1 MLSFISKKYKTPFVY
16 VNQVGAID
24 NSSFDG
30 SSRVFNKEGK
40 LIARAKS
47 FEEQF
52 LVVNPIENFGEIY
65 YFNTTFGILWGKFS
79 KCV

>member
-1 MLSFISKKYKTPFVY
+1 MVY

-24 NSSFDG
+24 DSSFDG
-30 SSRVFNKEGK
+30 SSRVYDASGK

-52 LVVNPIENFGEIY
+52 MICNPLKAEAKLSATKGLEKN
-65 YFNTTFGILWGKFS
+65 LKAKKFLIWIMNLI
-79 KCV
+79 

>member
-1 MLSFISKKYKTPFVY
+1 MLSFIAKKYKTPIVY

-30 SSRVFNKEGK
+30 SSRVFGANGE

-52 LVVNPIENFGEIY
+52 LIVNPEKISERFIHLLKGLIN
-65 YFNTTFGILWGKFS
+65 L
-79 KCV
+79 